1 MKKILIADEHFVI
14 RRGLA
19 QIISALPISTMI
31 EEAVTLEEV
40 IIRLQQQHYDLLILD
55 TALPGETHLNTVAA
69 TKLRQ
74 PGLSV
79 LIFSDSPEQLYALSY
94 LQAGADGYLEKK
106 AKKEEIQLAFI
117 SMLEGKKYISHF
129 MKGEMQ
135 KKLVELPAESTN
147 VVNNFSPREKEVM
160 EMICM
165 GVPVNNI
172 ATALQLHATT
182 VSTYKTRIFEK
193 MQVTNII
200 DLVKKAALLDLKK

>member
-14 RRGLA
+14 RLGLA
-19 QIISALPISTMI
+19 QIISTLSINTI
-31 EEAVTLEEV
+31 TEEAVTLDEV
-40 IIRLQQQHYDLLILD
+40 VIKLHKQRYDLLVLD
-55 TALPGETHLNTVAA
+55 ADLPGGSHLNTIAA

-74 PGLSV
+74 PSLPV
-79 LIFSDSPEQLYALSY
+79 LIFSDFSEQLYALNY

-106 AKKEEIQLAFI
+106 AKEEEIQLALI
-117 SMLEGKKYISHF
+117 SMLGGKKYISHA

-147 VVNNFSPREKEVM
+147 TINNFSPREREVM
-160 EMICM
+160 QMICM
-165 GVPVNNI
+165 GLPVNKI
-172 ATALQLHATT
+172 AAKLQLHATT

-200 DLVKKAALLDLKK
+200 DLVKKIELLDLKN